1 MVRRLLANDWFLV
14 GVVVVAAVLRLAH
27 LHALRSTVYFENLD
41 LDPQSFD
48 LWAQRIAAG
57 EWPGDSPFFVDP
69 LYSYVLGGLYSVFGR
84 SLLLVRVLQAG
95 LGVGTCLIVALI
107 GRRLLG
113 AALGN
118 AAALVLALYRPA
130 VFYDGELEK
139 TTLSMFLF
147 AAAVLA
153 LLRPTARSRLLAG
166 VLLALAGL
174 ARGHLLVLA
183 PFITGWLLLEQ
194 PGWGRAA
201 WRMPACFA
209 VAFLAVLAP
218 VVAHNHRA
226 GGGWAVTTSAGQN
239 LYIGNNPLNE
249 GGSYCYLPFVRANA
263 LFEEEDF
270 HAEAETRVGRPLDA
284 AAVSRFWADEA
295 LAHVR
300 AHPGPAARML
310 ARKLSL
316 LLNDYELPDNQDMYF
331 LARDSWVLRAPLP
344 TFGWLLGPALAGMV
358 VTWRRR
364 DARHLA
370 FLCAGFALS
379 VILFF
384 VQSRFRAPIVPLLA
398 IFAVAGVDGCLRA
411 PRFRRSALLAMLV
424 VGGTLSSFRRPVHQE
439 AALSF
444 ALSWQNLGALHART
458 GQTEDA
464 IRAYRESIRLGPGNA
479 LAWRDLGEIFLEAGR
494 PGDAEQALRASLE
507 INPGDASAHD
517 LLLRAQLRTR

>member
-183 PFITGWLLLEQ
+183 PFITGWLLLER

-310 ARKLSL
+310 ARKAV
-316 LLNDYELPDNQDMYF
+316 PAAQ
-331 LARDSWVLRAPLP
+331 RLRAARQSGYVLP
-344 TFGWLLGPALAGMV
+344 RARLLGPARPAADLRLAARARARGHGGHV
-358 VTWRRR
+358 APPRRATPGFPLRRVRTVGDPVLRPVTLPGAARPPPGHLRGRRGGWLPASAAVSVGPPCWRCSWSGGPCRR
-364 DARHLA
+364 FGAR
-370 FLCAGFALS
+370 S
-379 VILFF
+379 I
-384 VQSRFRAPIVPLLA
+384 RRP
-398 IFAVAGVDGCLRA
+398 
-411 PRFRRSALLAMLV
+411 RSAL
-424 VGGTLSSFRRPVHQE
+424 P
-439 AALSF
+439 
-444 ALSWQNLGALHART
+444 
-458 GQTEDA
+458 
-464 IRAYRESIRLGPGNA
+464 
-479 LAWRDLGEIFLEAGR
+479 
-494 PGDAEQALRASLE
+494 
-507 INPGDASAHD
+507 
-517 LLLRAQLRTR
+517 